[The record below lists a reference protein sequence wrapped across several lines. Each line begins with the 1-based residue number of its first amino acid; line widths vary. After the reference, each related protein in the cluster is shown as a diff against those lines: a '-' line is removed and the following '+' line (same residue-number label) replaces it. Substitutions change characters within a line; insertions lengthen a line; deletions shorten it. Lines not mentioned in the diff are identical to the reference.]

1 MGLLCELL
9 ELQRSSFYYTSTAA
23 DDSSLRKAIEEI
35 CLKQTR
41 YGYRRITDRL
51 NRRGI
56 DVGEETVR
64 HLMGEIGLL
73 VRPLRR
79 KIQTTQSK
87 KGKPLYPNLIKN
99 LEIVRPNQVW
109 CGDITF
115 IPLARGKTVYL
126 AILIDVFTR
135 AIRGWELDTNMSEQ
149 LVDQALDVALAKGI
163 SPEIHHSDHGG
174 QYIAKGYCDQLIA
187 LNCQISMAA
196 KGKPWENPFAESVIG
211 HIKDELVWT
220 EEFTDFQHAYN
231 SLSHF
236 LDVEYNYERSH
247 SSLGY
252 LTPVEFEAQYH
263 EPQS

>member
-9 ELQRSSFYYTSTAA
+9 DLQRSSFYYTSKAV
-23 DDSSLRKAIEEI
+23 DDSHLRLAIEGI

-64 HLMGEIGLL
+64 HLMREMNLS

-79 KIQTTQSK
+79 KIQTTDSK
-87 KGKPLYPNLIKN
+87 KGKPLYPNLIKE

-115 IPLARGKTVYL
+115 IPLAKGKTVYL
-126 AILIDVFTR
+126 AILIDIFTR
-135 AIRGWELDTNMSEQ
+135 AIRGWKLDTNMSEQ
-149 LVDQALDVALAKGI
+149 LVDRALDVALAKGI

-174 QYIAKGYCDQLIA
+174 QYIALGYCDRLIA
-187 LNCQISMAA
+187 LNCQISMAGKA
-196 KGKPWENPFAESVIG
+196 KPWENPYAESVIG